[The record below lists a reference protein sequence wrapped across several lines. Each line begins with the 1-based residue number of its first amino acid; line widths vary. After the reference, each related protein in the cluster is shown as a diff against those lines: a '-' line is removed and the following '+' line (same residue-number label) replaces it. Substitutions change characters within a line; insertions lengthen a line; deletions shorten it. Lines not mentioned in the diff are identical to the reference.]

1 MKETFIS
8 PLMDENPSISSF
20 YLLTKSI
27 MPSSFANLCFGFT
40 FTFVAL
46 LLSTTS
52 CLAFTFTSRQPVV
65 RGNTACFASNSR
77 RHVIASIISGGAAFT
92 ISTNASA
99 EEGRTG
105 VEVATKS
112 PIIELFKNFLPNDE
126 SGLDSATEI
135 DNSLDSISWDKP
147 KKRGLN
153 PEQMADAI
161 NDGLREREWFVTGM
175 GLPELYSDNFSF
187 SDPQVS
193 LVGYEQYCRQ
203 VRRLFDQKTARCELI
218 CCSVTAPDTI
228 TVLWRNSGR
237 VNIGPVGVTLKPY
250 VVTTKLKMDPNDGNL
265 VVSQVDEFA
274 SDGAGLLLYQ
284 IPILR
289 PLAGAPAPSVDVLR
303 QQCDFY
309 TCKLKS

>member
-1 MKETFIS
+1 MHSFTYTHQ
-8 PLMDENPSISSF
+8 EN
-20 YLLTKSI
+20 
-27 MPSSFANLCFGFT
+27 MPSPFRNLSLNFA
-40 FTFVAL
+40 FVVL

-52 CLAFTFTSRQPVV
+52 CLAFTFTSPKPLV
-65 RGNTACFASNSR
+65 RDNTACFAFNSR
-77 RHVIASIISGGAAFT
+77 RHMIASICGGTAFIITTKSSAA
-92 ISTNASA
+92 
-99 EEGRTG
+99 GD
-105 VEVATKS
+105 EVATKS
-112 PIIELFKNFLPNDE
+112 PIIELLKNFLPNDNSE
-126 SGLDSATEI
+126 SDSAPEI
-135 DNSLDSISWDKP
+135 DNPLDSISWDKP

-203 VRRLFDQKTARCELI
+203 VRRLFDQETARCELV

-237 VNIGPVGVTLKPY
+237 VNIGSVGVTLKPY

-265 VVSQVDEFA
+265 IVSQVDEFA
-274 SDGAGLLLYQ
+274 SDSAGLLLYQ

-309 TCKLKS
+309 TCKFKS